1 LLDSSIVHRGEA
13 PYITEPPLRP
23 EDVMSKAIRI
33 LLVDDHAL
41 LRAGL
46 RALLSTESDLM
57 IVGEAGSGEDA
68 VKLAA
73 EVRPDIVLMDLSMPG
88 MGGLEATRQIAA
100 LDKGIRVLI
109 LTVHAEEEYLMPV
122 LEAGGSGYVMK
133 HSADSEL
140 LGAIRTVA
148 EGNVFLYATG
158 TRMLAQGFR
167 APKQAADQAVDP
179 LSLLSDRE
187 TEVLRLTVEGYTSV
201 EIGEMLQIS
210 PKTVD
215 TYRQRF
221 MDKLALHH
229 RSELV
234 RFALQRGLL
243 TAAT

>member
-1 LLDSSIVHRGEA
+1 
-13 PYITEPPLRP
+13 
-23 EDVMSKAIRI
+23 MSKPIRV

-46 RALLSTESDLM
+46 RALLSTQAD
-57 IVGEAGSGEDA
+57 IQVIGEAGTGEEA
-68 VKLAA
+68 VKLAGDL
-73 EVRPDIVLMDLSMPG
+73 RPEIVLMDLSMPG
-88 MGGLEATRQIAA
+88 MGGLEATRQISQ

-158 TRMLAQGFR
+158 TRLLAQGFR
-167 APKQAADQAVDP
+167 APRQAAEPEVDP

-201 EIGEMLQIS
+201 EIGEMLGIS

-221 MDKLALHH
+221 MDKLDLHH

-234 RFALQRGLL
+234 RFALQHGLL
-243 TAAT
+243 TATV

>member
-1 LLDSSIVHRGEA
+1 MDK
-13 PYITEPPLRP
+13 P
-23 EDVMSKAIRI
+23 IRI

-46 RALLSTESDLM
+46 RALLATEPD
-57 IVGEAGSGEDA
+57 IVVVGEAGTGEQA
-68 VKLAA
+68 ITLAA
-73 EVRPDIVLMDLSMPG
+73 ELRPDIVLMDLSMPG

-100 LDKGIRVLI
+100 LGLEIRVLI

-148 EGNVFLYATG
+148 AGNVFLYPTG
-158 TRMLAQGFR
+158 TSLLAQGYR
-167 APKQAADQAVDP
+167 APRKPGGEEAESDP
-179 LSLLSDRE
+179 LRLLSERE
-187 TEVLRLTVEGYTSV
+187 TEVLRLTVEGYTSA
-201 EIGEMLQIS
+201 EIGERLKIS

-221 MDKLALHH
+221 MEKLDLHH

-234 RFALQRGLL
+234 RFALQRGIL
-243 TAAT
+243 TAAL

>member
-1 LLDSSIVHRGEA
+1 VL
-13 PYITEPPLRP
+13 
-23 EDVMSKAIRI
+23 EDTMNIPVRI

-46 RALLSTESDLM
+46 RALLATEPD
-57 IVGEAGSGEDA
+57 ITVVGEAGTGEEA
-68 VKLAA
+68 IERLSVTA
-73 EVRPDIVLMDLSMPG
+73 PDLVLMDLSMPG
-88 MGGLEATRQIAA
+88 MGGLEATRQITARHP
-100 LDKGIRVLI
+100 DIRVLI

-133 HSADSEL
+133 QSADTEL

-148 EGNVFLYATG
+148 AGNVFLYPTG
-158 TRMLAQGFR
+158 TRLLTQGFR
-167 APKQAADQAVDP
+167 APKRSQEMEQDP
-179 LSLLSDRE
+179 LALLSERE
-187 TEVLRLTVEGYTSV
+187 TEVLRFTVEGYTSV
-201 EIGEMLQIS
+201 EIGEKLHIS

-221 MDKLALHH
+221 MDKLELHH

-243 TAAT
+243 TATV

>member
-1 LLDSSIVHRGEA
+1 
-13 PYITEPPLRP
+13 
-23 EDVMSKAIRI
+23 MSKPIRI

-46 RALLSTESDLM
+46 RALLSTQTDISV
-57 IVGEAGSGEDA
+57 VGEAGTGEEA
-68 VKLAA
+68 VELAA
-73 EVRPDIVLMDLSMPG
+73 QLRPDVVLMDLSMPG
-88 MGGLEATRQIAA
+88 MGGLEATRQIAG
-100 LDKGIRVLI
+100 LDKSIRVLI

-133 HSADSEL
+133 HSADTEL

-148 EGNVFLYATG
+148 VGNVFLYATG
-158 TRMLAQGFR
+158 TRLLAQGFR
-167 APKQAADQAVDP
+167 APKKQEVEVDP
-179 LSLLSDRE
+179 LALLSDRE
-187 TEVLRLTVEGYTSV
+187 TEVLRLTVEGFTSV
-201 EIGEMLQIS
+201 EIGEMLKIS

-221 MDKLALHH
+221 MDKLDLHH

-243 TAAT
+243 TAAV

>member
-1 LLDSSIVHRGEA
+1 
-13 PYITEPPLRP
+13 
-23 EDVMSKAIRI
+23 MSKPIRI

-46 RALLSTESDLM
+46 RALLSTEAD
-57 IVGEAGSGEDA
+57 IRVVGEAGTGEEA
-68 VKLAA
+68 VRLAA
-73 EVRPDIVLMDLSMPG
+73 ELRPDLVLMDLSMPG

-100 LDKGIRVLI
+100 LDKSIRVLI
-109 LTVHAEEEYLMPV
+109 LTVHAEEEYLLPV

-158 TRMLAQGFR
+158 TRLLAQGYR
-167 APKQAADQAVDP
+167 APKLPAEKEIDP

-201 EIGEMLQIS
+201 EIGETLGIS

-221 MDKLALHH
+221 MDKLELHH

-243 TAAT
+243 TAAV

>member
-1 LLDSSIVHRGEA
+1 
-13 PYITEPPLRP
+13 
-23 EDVMSKAIRI
+23 MSKPIRI

-46 RALLSTESDLM
+46 RALLSTQSDILV
-57 IVGEAGSGEDA
+57 VGEAGTGEEA
-68 VKLAA
+68 VKLA
-73 EVRPDIVLMDLSMPG
+73 EELRPDIVLMDLSMPG
-88 MGGLEATRQIAA
+88 MGGLEATRQIAQ

-140 LGAIRTVA
+140 LDAIRTVA

-167 APKQAADQAVDP
+167 APRQPAEQPVDP
-179 LSLLSDRE
+179 LALLSDRE

-201 EIGEMLQIS
+201 EIGEMLGIS

-221 MDKLALHH
+221 MDKLDLHH

-243 TAAT
+243 TATA

>member
-1 LLDSSIVHRGEA
+1 
-13 PYITEPPLRP
+13 
-23 EDVMSKAIRI
+23 MSKPIRI

-46 RALLSTESDLM
+46 RALLSTEPDLAV
-57 IVGEAGSGEDA
+57 VGEAGTGEEA
-68 VKLAA
+68 VKLAGDLK
-73 EVRPDIVLMDLSMPG
+73 PDIVLMDLSMPG

-158 TRMLAQGFR
+158 TRLLAQGFR
-167 APKQAADQAVDP
+167 APKQPVEQEIDP

-187 TEVLRLTVEGYTSV
+187 TEVLRLTVEGYTAA
-201 EIGEMLQIS
+201 EIGERLQIS

-221 MDKLALHH
+221 MDKLELHH

-243 TAAT
+243 TAAV

>member
-1 LLDSSIVHRGEA
+1 
-13 PYITEPPLRP
+13 
-23 EDVMSKAIRI
+23 MSNPIRI

-46 RALLSTESDLM
+46 RALVSTESD
-57 IVGEAGSGEDA
+57 IVVVGEAGTGE
-68 VKLAA
+68 AA
-73 EVRPDIVLMDLSMPG
+73 IQRVAETKPDIVLMDVSMPG
-88 MGGLEATRQIAA
+88 MGGLEATRQITAQHP
-100 LDKGIRVLI
+100 GVRVLI

-133 HSADSEL
+133 QSADTEL

-148 EGNVFLYATG
+148 AGDVFLYPTG
-158 TRMLAQGFR
+158 TRILTQGFR
-167 APKQAADQAVDP
+167 APKRTHEAGTDP
-179 LSLLSDRE
+179 LSLLSERE

-201 EIGEMLQIS
+201 EIGEKLHIS

-221 MDKLALHH
+221 MDKLELHH

-243 TAAT
+243 TAAATA

>member
-1 LLDSSIVHRGEA
+1 
-13 PYITEPPLRP
+13 
-23 EDVMSKAIRI
+23 MSKAIRI

-46 RALLSTESDLM
+46 RALLSTESD
-57 IVGEAGSGEDA
+57 INVVGEAGTGEEA
-68 VKLAA
+68 IRLAA

-100 LDKGIRVLI
+100 LEKGIKVLI

-158 TRMLAQGFR
+158 TRMLANGFR
-167 APKQAADQAVDP
+167 APKAAEQEVDP

-201 EIGEMLQIS
+201 EIGEMLGIS

-221 MDKLALHH
+221 MDKLELHH

>member
-1 LLDSSIVHRGEA
+1 VL
-13 PYITEPPLRP
+13 
-23 EDVMSKAIRI
+23 EDTMNIPVRI

-46 RALLSTESDLM
+46 RALLATEPDIM
-57 IVGEAGSGEDA
+57 VVGEAGTGEEA
-68 VKLAA
+68 IERLAETA
-73 EVRPDIVLMDLSMPG
+73 PDLVLMDLSMPG
-88 MGGLEATRQIAA
+88 MGGLEATRQITTRHPN
-100 LDKGIRVLI
+100 IRVLI

-133 HSADSEL
+133 QSADTQL

-148 EGNVFLYATG
+148 AGNVFLYPTG
-158 TRMLAQGFR
+158 TRLLAQGFR
-167 APKQAADQAVDP
+167 APKRPQEIDRDP
-179 LSLLSDRE
+179 LALLSERE
-187 TEVLRLTVEGYTSV
+187 TEVLRFTVEGYTSV
-201 EIGEMLQIS
+201 EIGEKLHIS

-221 MDKLALHH
+221 MEKLELHH

-243 TAAT
+243 TATV

>member
-1 LLDSSIVHRGEA
+1 
-13 PYITEPPLRP
+13 
-23 EDVMSKAIRI
+23 MSKPIRI

-46 RALLSTESDLM
+46 RALLSTESD
-57 IVGEAGSGEDA
+57 IVVVGEAGTGEEA
-68 VKLAA
+68 LRLVGELH
-73 EVRPDIVLMDLSMPG
+73 PDVVLMDLSMPG

-100 LDKGIRVLI
+100 LDKGVRVLI

-122 LEAGGSGYVMK
+122 LEAGGCGYVMK

-140 LGAIRTVA
+140 LGAIRTVGA
-148 EGNVFLYATG
+148 GNVFLYPTG
-158 TRMLAQGFR
+158 TRILAQGFR
-167 APKQAADQAVDP
+167 APKQQAAEEVDP

-201 EIGEMLQIS
+201 EIGERLGIS

-243 TAAT
+243 TAAV

>member
-1 LLDSSIVHRGEA
+1 
-13 PYITEPPLRP
+13 
-23 EDVMSKAIRI
+23 MSKPIRI

-46 RALLSTESDLM
+46 RALLATEQD
-57 IVGEAGSGEDA
+57 ITVAGEAGTGEEA

-73 EVRPDIVLMDLSMPG
+73 ELLPDIVLMDLSMPG
-88 MGGLEATRQIAA
+88 MGGLEATRQITA
-100 LDKGIRVLI
+100 LNQTIRVLI

-133 HSADSEL
+133 HSADTEL

-167 APKQAADQAVDP
+167 APRQSGEAEVDP
-179 LSLLSDRE
+179 LSLLSERE
-187 TEVLRLTVEGYTSV
+187 TEVLRYTVEGYTSA
-201 EIGEMLQIS
+201 EIGEMLRIS

-221 MDKLALHH
+221 MDKLELHH

-234 RFALQRGLL
+234 RFALQKGLL
-243 TAAT
+243 TAAS

>member
-1 LLDSSIVHRGEA
+1 
-13 PYITEPPLRP
+13 
-23 EDVMSKAIRI
+23 MSKPIRI

-46 RALLSTESDLM
+46 RALLSTQSD
-57 IVGEAGSGEDA
+57 IAVIGEAGTGEEA
-68 VKLAA
+68 VRLTA
-73 EVRPDIVLMDLSMPG
+73 ELHPDIVLMDLSMPG
-88 MGGLEATRQIAA
+88 MGGLEATRQISA
-100 LDKGIRVLI
+100 LNQNVRVLI

-140 LGAIRTVA
+140 LGAIRTVGA
-148 EGNVFLYATG
+148 GNVFLYPTG
-158 TRMLAQGFR
+158 TRILAQGFR
-167 APKQAADQAVDP
+167 APKLQEEEVDP
-179 LSLLSDRE
+179 LALLSDRE

-201 EIGEMLQIS
+201 EIGERLGIS

-243 TAAT
+243 TAAV